1 MTAKDFILASSSPQR
16 IKLLEQ
22 IGFTPKAIYPADID
36 ESELKY
42 ERPSNYVKRMAR
54 EKALKVYSM
63 HKGENVLACDTI
75 VVVGR
80 RMLHKAKTDEEQT
93 AVMKLLSGHSHKVLS
108 AVSMVSKTGK
118 ISEKLVST
126 RILMKKLSSKEIKD
140 YVESKEWVGCS
151 GYKIE
156 GKMEAY
162 VRRIIGSYSGIIG
175 LPLCETKNILDGTGI
190 K

>member
-42 ERPSNYVKRMAR
+42 ERPSSYVKRMAR

-108 AVSMVSKTGK
+108 AVCMVSKTGK

-126 RILMKKLSSKEIKD
+126 RILMKKLS
-140 YVESKEWVGCS
+140 YFTLPA
-151 GYKIE
+151 KI
-156 GKMEAY
+156 GHFTSY
-162 VRRIIGSYSGIIG
+162 QVRRCLHREDFGFGWR
-175 LPLCETKNILDGTGI
+175 L
-190 K
+190 